1 MHFFEK
7 NVKKPLTLVKLYD
20 KIYTNIYGR
29 VTRAGKEDE
38 MNFLNKVL
46 AAEYDFS
53 AIGQF
58 FKNLY
63 NGSFTGKVEALWDK
77 LWGMAAVIA
86 PFVAYIL
93 LALAAIELLFGKRLL
108 GLQKFLGA
116 FALGYAGAYVYL
128 VPVLADLVPALA
140 EYGWI
145 IALVVGVIA
154 ILLRKII
161 YIVVYIAAFAYIP
174 YFIVYSG
181 AIAPLAGFAGNL
193 VVAGAAAGVVVLLA
207 LLLRK
212 WVEML
217 GLSALGAYCVTKVLD
232 VKLGVID
239 MIPFDGMI
247 VGLAMVGVLTLIG
260 FIIQVKTRKRY

>member
-1 MHFFEK
+1 ME
-7 NVKKPLTLVKLYD
+7 
-20 KIYTNIYGR
+20 I
-29 VTRAGKEDE
+29 
-38 MNFLNKVL
+38 LNKVL
-46 AAEYDFS
+46 AAEYDFG

-58 FKNLY
+58 FKNLW

-77 LWGMAAVIA
+77 VWGMASAIH

-93 LALAAIELLFGKRLL
+93 IALAAIELLFGKRLL
-108 GLQKFLGA
+108 GLQKFVGM
-116 FALGYAGAYVYL
+116 FALGYAASVVYL
-128 VPVLADLVPALA
+128 VPVLANLHGIFADF
-140 EYGWI
+140 GWI
-145 IALVVGVIA
+145 VGIVVGIIA
-154 ILLRKII
+154 VLLRKILYI
-161 YIVVYIAAFAYIP
+161 LGYIVVFAYIP
-174 YFIVYSG
+174 YFVVYSG

-193 VVAGAAAGVVVLLA
+193 VVAGAAAGGVVLLA

-217 GLSALGAYCVTKVLD
+217 GLSALGAYCITKVLD

>member
-1 MHFFEK
+1 MEFF
-7 NVKKPLTLVKLYD
+7 
-20 KIYTNIYGR
+20 
-29 VTRAGKEDE
+29 
-38 MNFLNKVL
+38 NKVL

-58 FKNLY
+58 FKNLF

-77 LWGMAAVIA
+77 LWDMVSVIH

-93 LALAAIELLFGKRLL
+93 LALALVELLFGKRLL
-108 GLQKFLGA
+108 GLQKFIGM
-116 FALGYAGAYVYL
+116 FALGYAATVVYL
-128 VPVLADLVPALA
+128 VPVLADLIPALA
-140 EYGWI
+140 DFGWI
-145 IALVVGVIA
+145 VGIVVGIIA
-154 ILLRKII
+154 ILLRKVLYILL
-161 YIVVYIAAFAYIP
+161 YIVAFAYIP
-174 YFIVYSG
+174 YYLVYSG
-181 AIAPLAGFAGNL
+181 SIVASIGGSLIF
-193 VVAGAAAGVVVLLA
+193 AGAAAGVVVVLA

-217 GLSALGAYCVTKVLD
+217 GLSALGAFCITKVLD

>member
-77 LWGMAAVIA
+77 LWGMLPVNETI
-86 PFVAYIL
+86 VACIL

-140 EYGWI
+140 DYGWI

-161 YIVVYIAAFAYIP
+161 YIVAYIAAFAYIP
-174 YFIVYSG
+174 
-181 AIAPLAGFAGNL
+181 
-193 VVAGAAAGVVVLLA
+193 
-207 LLLRK
+207 
-212 WVEML
+212 
-217 GLSALGAYCVTKVLD
+217 
-232 VKLGVID
+232 
-239 MIPFDGMI
+239 
-247 VGLAMVGVLTLIG
+247 
-260 FIIQVKTRKRY
+260 